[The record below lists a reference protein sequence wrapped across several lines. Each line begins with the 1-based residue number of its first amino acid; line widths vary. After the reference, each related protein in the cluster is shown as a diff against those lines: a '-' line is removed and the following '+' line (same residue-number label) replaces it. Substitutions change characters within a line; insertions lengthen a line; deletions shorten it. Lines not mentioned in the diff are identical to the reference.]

1 MAGSAHREP
10 RRALDGIRVLALE
23 TSLSGPH
30 ATKILA
36 DMGAEV
42 IKIERPGSGDVIRG
56 WDTAVKGLSSGI
68 VWIGPN
74 KKSFTIDVKKPEAR
88 EILRRL
94 ALKVDVVLENFAPGA
109 AARMGLGAEEL
120 RAANPRLIYCSLSGY
135 GQDGPYRDVKAYD
148 ALIQGE
154 AGLIM
159 TTGFEDRPARVGVSV
174 TDLISSMY
182 AAVGILA
189 ALYQREQTGEGQV
202 IDISMFETAASWLGY
217 FPHHYWHRGEE
228 PKRYGLRH
236 QYITP
241 YGHYLASD
249 GKYFGVTVASPTDW
263 EVFCKGVIERPD
275 LLDDLRFR
283 DTPARRAHREEL
295 DEILIGIF
303 LERPS
308 SEWLARLD
316 KVRLPYGRVNG
327 VGEVLAHPQI
337 SARNMIQEI
346 DSPVG
351 KIPVL
356 ASPLHMSDSPQR
368 LDPLPALG
376 GDTDSV
382 LAWLGYSDSE
392 VAELRRNRII

>member
-1 MAGSAHREP
+1 MAQAPER
-10 RRALDGIRVLALE
+10 RRALDGVRVLALE

-30 ATKILA
+30 ATKLLA

-42 IKIERPGSGDVIRG
+42 IKVERPGTGDVIRG

-74 KKSFTIDVKKPEAR
+74 KKSFTIDVKKSAAR
-88 EILRRL
+88 EILQRL
-94 ALKVDVVLENFAPGA
+94 ARKCDVVLENFAPGA
-109 AARMGLGAEEL
+109 AARMGLGAREL

-182 AAVGILA
+182 AAVGILT

-249 GKYFGVTVASPTDW
+249 GKYFGVAVASPADW
-263 EVFCKGVIERPD
+263 EIFCKDVIERPD
-275 LLDDLRFR
+275 LLQDPRFR
-283 DTPARRAHREEL
+283 DTPSRRANREEL
-295 DEILIGIF
+295 DEILVAIF
-303 LERPS
+303 GQRPS

-316 KVRLPYGRVNG
+316 KVRLPYGRVNS
-327 VGEVLAHPQI
+327 VGEVLDHPQMI
-337 SARNMIQEI
+337 ARGMIQEI

-351 KIPVL
+351 PIPVL
-356 ASPLHMSDSPQR
+356 TNPMHLSDSPER
-368 LDPLPALG
+368 LDPMRALG
-376 GDTDSV
+376 ADTDSI
-382 LAWLGYSDSE
+382 LADLGYSTADIDNF
-392 VAELRRNRII
+392 RRDGVI

>member
-1 MAGSAHREP
+1 MAESSPP
-10 RRALDGIRVLALE
+10 RRALDGVRVLALE

-42 IKIERPGSGDVIRG
+42 IKLERPGAGDVIRG
-56 WDTAVKGLSSGI
+56 WDTAVHGLSSGI

-74 KKSFTIDVKKPEAR
+74 KKSFAIDVKKPAAV

-94 ALKVDVVLENFAPGA
+94 ALKVDVILENFAPGA

-120 RAANPRLIYCSLSGY
+120 RALNPCLIYCSLSGY

-159 TTGFEDRPARVGVSV
+159 TTGFEDRPARVGLSV

-182 AAVGILA
+182 AAVGILT
-189 ALYQREQTGEGQV
+189 ALYQREHTGEGQV

-249 GKYFGVTVASPTDW
+249 GKYFGLAVASPSDW
-263 EVFCKGVIERPD
+263 EIFCKGVIERPD
-275 LLDDLRFR
+275 LLSDPRFK
-283 DTPARRAHREEL
+283 DTPARRANREEL
-295 DEILIGIF
+295 DEILIAIF
-303 LERPS
+303 LEKPS

-316 KVRLPYGRVNG
+316 KVRLPHGKVNG
-327 VGEVLAHPQI
+327 VADVLSHPQMM
-337 SARNMIQEI
+337 AREMIQEI
-346 DSPVG
+346 ESPVG
-351 KIPVL
+351 RIPVL
-356 ASPLHMSDSPQR
+356 ASPLHLSDSPQR
-368 LDPLPALG
+368 LDPMPALG
-376 GDTDSV
+376 GDTESV
-382 LAWLGYSDSE
+382 LRDLGYNDADISQFRKDG
-392 VAELRRNRII
+392 VF

>member
-1 MAGSAHREP
+1 VTGDDRAHP
-10 RRALDGIRVLALE
+10 RRALDNVRVLALE

-42 IKIERPGSGDVIRG
+42 IKIERPGAGDVIRG
-56 WDTAVKGLSSGI
+56 WDDAVNGLSSGI

-74 KKSFTIDVKKPEAR
+74 KKSFTIDVKKPAAR
-88 EILRRL
+88 QILQRL
-94 ALKVDVVLENFAPGA
+94 ADRVDVVLENFAPGA
-109 AARMGLGAEEL
+109 AARMGLGAAEL
-120 RAANPRLIYCSLSGY
+120 RARNPRLIYCSLSGY

-182 AAVGILA
+182 AAVGILT

-249 GKYFGVTVASPTDW
+249 GRYFGLAVASPADW
-263 EVFCKGVIERPD
+263 EVFCNGVIERPD
-275 LLDDLRFR
+275 LLADARFK
-283 DTPARRAHREEL
+283 DTPARRANREEL

-303 LERPS
+303 MTRPS
-308 SEWLARLD
+308 AEWLARLD
-316 KVRLPYGRVNG
+316 KVRLPHGTVNG
-327 VGEVLAHPQI
+327 VGDVLAHPQMK
-337 SARNMIQEI
+337 AREMIQEI

-351 KIPVL
+351 RIPVL
-356 ASPLHMSDSPQR
+356 ATPLHLSDSPQR
-368 LDPLPALG
+368 LDPMPALG
-376 GDTDSV
+376 QDTESILHD
-382 LAWLGYSDSE
+382 LGYSEADIAAFRSDA
-392 VAELRRNRII
+392 VI